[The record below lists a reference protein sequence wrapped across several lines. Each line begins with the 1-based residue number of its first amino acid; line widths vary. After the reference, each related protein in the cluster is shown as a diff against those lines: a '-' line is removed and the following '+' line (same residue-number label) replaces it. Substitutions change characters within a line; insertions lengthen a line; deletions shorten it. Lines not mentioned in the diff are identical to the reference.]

1 MTDPVE
7 STAAVRRHEL
17 LADVAEVTARELHEK
32 HGVDLDMAVDV
43 GNALA
48 DFLAEHWKGQ
58 NIYMVSDREFKLSKR
73 DQEIFERMKRGNANE
88 LAAELGISYV
98 RVHQVYKRVLL
109 EARRRVQPDL
119 FNAGDAGASPGD
131 GEPSTPAHR
140 G

>member
-17 LADVAEVTARELHEK
+17 LADVAEATARELHEK
-32 HGVDLDMAVDV
+32 HGVDLDTAADV

-48 DFLAEHWKGQ
+48 DFLSDRWKGQ

-73 DQEIFERMKRGNANE
+73 DQEIYERMRRGNANE
-88 LAAELGISYV
+88 LAAEMGISYV
-98 RVHQVYKRVLL
+98 RVHQIYKRVLL

-119 FNAGDAGASPGD
+119 FNGGDAGSAPDEGEASM
-131 GEPSTPAHR
+131 PAQ
-140 G
+140 GG